1 MPRDTAMHGLVGRRG
16 VHGHGI
22 AGCAITRRR
31 LHLEAGCPH
40 FGESHERGGTRQVE
54 GETHDT
60 CAAEHTVGAGRGARA
75 VVTARMYG
83 NGGGGGQ
90 RRRLRGAPYPCG
102 NGRGVPARRSHHR
115 LPRSQ
120 SRTGSHPGNWA
131 RLPWYPIRW
140 RREDRRTCGA
150 HAVRP
155 SCLRP
160 GAYRRPGIR
169 ARAMAT
175 KSGRV
180 PSHGRT
186 RRPTHG
192 HAWRAGLVRRQPAL
206 SVARRWRVGC
216 GTPAGCCGRA
226 G

>member
-1 MPRDTAMHGLVGRRG
+1 MGSPGAPSR
-16 VHGHGI
+16 
-22 AGCAITRRR
+22 AGGSI
-31 LHLEAGCPH
+31 L
-40 FGESHERGGTRQVE
+40 RQVAPMSASRMS
-54 GETHDT
+54 
-60 CAAEHTVGAGRGARA
+60 AAGPGRLRARLTTRVPQSTPSGAGRGARA
-75 VVTARMYG
+75 VVMARMCG